1 MRQRNRVNIFSGL
14 SCSCRTFC
22 LTADPIRLHK
32 FAIYLRRVA
41 SYRPRVKPALLFV
54 LLLGLVASVSR
65 GASPLV
71 LPAEHECRR
80 AIRPIKLD
88 GKADEPAWQQ
98 AVVIDSF
105 AAFWAKRPGKT
116 ATKARLLW
124 DDQYLYFH
132 AEMEDADLYA
142 DERKTN
148 GHLWANDVFE
158 LFFKPSDQSHAYYE
172 FQINPL
178 NAQLHCFM
186 PSRGAGGMQR
196 AMSSPADAKFNMKTA
211 VLLRGTLNNWR
222 DNDTGWSVEGRIP
235 WQDFHHT
242 NGGPTVGDTWR
253 FALCRYDYSK
263 NYESPD
269 LTSCAPLTQS
279 SFHRYEVYCRLK
291 FVAPAH

>member
-14 SCSCRTFC
+14 SCSCRAFARVC
-22 LTADPIRLHK
+22 RVLLHK
-32 FAIYLRRVA
+32 FAIYLCRVG
-41 SYRPRVKPALLFV
+41 SYRPRVKPTRLFV
-54 LLLGLVASVSR
+54 LFLVLAVS
-65 GASPLV
+65 ASPAGSSSAV
-71 LPAEHECRR
+71 PTDHECRR
-80 AIRPIKLD
+80 ATGAITLD
-88 GKADEPAWQQ
+88 GKADEPAWQH
-98 AVVIDSF
+98 AVVIESF
-105 AAFWAKRPGKT
+105 GAFWAKRPGKT
-116 ATKARLLW
+116 TTKARLLW
-124 DDQYLYFH
+124 DDKYLYFH

-148 GHLWANDVFE
+148 GHLWDNDVFE
-158 LFFKPSDQSHAYYE
+158 LFFKPSEQSHAYYE

-178 NAQLHCFM
+178 NAQFHCFM
-186 PSRGAGGMQR
+186 PSRGAGGMRR
-196 AMSSPADAKFNMKTA
+196 ALSSPADSKFNMKTA

-242 NGGPTVGDTWR
+242 NGGPKAGHTWR

-279 SFHRYEVYCRLK
+279 SFHRYEDYCRLK
-291 FVAPAH
+291 FVAPNH